1 MRTLLH
7 LLLPARADNT
17 IRGVKLPVYVF
28 SVITAISTARSLIH
42 LLAPDGGAGSIAGI
56 DLAKAGKSGTIF
68 GFGLWGSSQVL
79 YALIQVVVVSRYRSL
94 VPLMY
99 VLLILETRLAYS
111 RRTHQAGPVDAHPS
125 RRHRKRGDPAP
136 CCVHAGVVAGGCQEA
151 GRAGRLNQTERW

>member
-1 MRTLLH
+1 
-7 LLLPARADNT
+7 
-17 IRGVKLPVYVF
+17 VKLPVYVF

-99 VLLILETRLAYS
+99 VLLILETLLRIVVGRTKPVPLTRTPPGAAGNAVILPLAVCMLALS
-111 RRTHQAGPVDAHPS
+111 LASA
-125 RRHRKRGDPAP
+125 RK
-136 CCVHAGVVAGGCQEA
+136 HEEQVA
-151 GRAGRLNQTERW
+151 